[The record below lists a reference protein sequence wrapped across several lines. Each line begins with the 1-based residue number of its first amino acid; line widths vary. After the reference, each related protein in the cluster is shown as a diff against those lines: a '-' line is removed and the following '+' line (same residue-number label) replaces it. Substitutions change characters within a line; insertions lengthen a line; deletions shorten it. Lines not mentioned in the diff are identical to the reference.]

1 MAINTLTLKHRFS
14 RNFPFVTSKFFN
26 YRLNCKWYWVA
37 TFYLFVIQNLI
48 LYTSLCIILLMLSW
62 ACSFSLLPTAS
73 MPTWGRS
80 LPWHPILSSTT
91 FPPWWGTITMATA
104 TLFPETS
111 ISPSSLWAFTPS
123 WSFLSFQ
130 FFSFSCPTLFPC
142 FQSLF
147 YWKCKIVMLEFC
159 RQLLIPIT
167 HSKA

>member
-1 MAINTLTLKHRFS
+1 MLH
-14 RNFPFVTSKFFN
+14 
-26 YRLNCKWYWVA
+26 
-37 TFYLFVIQNLI
+37 FYLFVIQNLI
-48 LYTSLCIILLMLSW
+48 LCTSLCIILLMLSW

-130 FFSFSCPTLFPC
+130 FFSFSCPTFFPC